1 MNMPKLASRNLVRN
15 LRRSA
20 VTVIAIAAGYA
31 AISLFGGYIAN
42 VYSGLKDQAVRGERL
57 GHLTIYKRGMLNEG
71 RLKPLKYLF
80 SPEESARIN
89 EVVKAYPGVR
99 LVTPRLP
106 IAGMLSHDS
115 SSTIFIGEG
124 VVPEDVTVL
133 RGDLPGDYGG
143 KLDADHP
150 VGIGMSAEMARLLNI
165 KRGDIDTTLVTSTF
179 TGEANAMGA
188 EVVDIF
194 NTGNAGTNDKTVLV
208 PLAYAQHLMD
218 TEGAE
223 RFVVLL
229 DSADKTDV
237 ARTDLTRRLKDAGL
251 DVEVKTWR
259 ELSSFYMQVRN
270 LFDMIFTFIF
280 SIVFT
285 VIVMSV
291 INTMS
296 MTVVER
302 TREIGTLRAIGLR
315 RRGVVSLFTLEGS
328 MLATVGVAV
337 GGIIS
342 MLVAWAV
349 NAAHITYTPPNSS
362 SSVPLLVD
370 LDPSQMATVF
380 ALAVILAAVAAAYP
394 AYGAAR
400 REIHAALGH
409 V

>member
-1 MNMPKLASRNLVRN
+1 MNIFKLASRNLVRN
-15 LRRSA
+15 LRRST
-20 VTVIAIAAGYA
+20 VTVVAIAAGYA
-31 AISLFGGYIAN
+31 AISLFGGYISN

-57 GHLTIYKRGMLNEG
+57 GHLTIYKQGMLNEG

-80 SPEESARIN
+80 SPEEAARIN

-106 IAGMLSHDS
+106 IAGMLSHGS

-124 VVPEDVTVL
+124 AVAEDVTVL

-143 KLDADHP
+143 KLDP
-150 VGIGMSAEMARLLNI
+150 SKGVGIGISAEMARLLKI
-165 KRGDIDTTLVTSTF
+165 EKGDIDTVLVTSTF
-179 TGEANAMGA
+179 SGEANAMGA
-188 EVVDIF
+188 EIIDIF

-208 PLAYAQHLMD
+208 PLSYAQFLMD

-229 DSADKTDV
+229 DSADNTDI
-237 ARTDLTRRLKDAGL
+237 AQAELTARLKAAGL
-251 DVEVKTWR
+251 NVEVKTWR
-259 ELSSFYMQVRN
+259 DLSSFYMQVRN

-315 RRGVVSLFTLEGS
+315 RRGVVSLFTMEGV
-328 MLATVGVAV
+328 MLATVGVAAGLV
-337 GGIIS
+337 VSG
-342 MLVAWAV
+342 LVAWGV
-349 NAAHITYTPPNSS
+349 NISDISYTPPNSS

-370 LDPSQMATVF
+370 LNPYQMATVF
-380 ALAVILAAVAAAYP
+380 GLAMLLAAFAAAYP
-394 AYGAAR
+394 ASGAAR
-400 REIHAALGH
+400 REIHAALTH
-409 V
+409 A